1 LVEEDEEGN
10 IVPVDA
16 LPIDLLQVDM
26 LDSVLNRLR
35 EYDPALDA
43 GEEIEP
49 FDHEFPGA
57 LPTTSQL
64 LNAAREWTQAHGIG
78 RANFY
83 SAREEPEAL
92 SPAVKAK
99 VEALAAL
106 QTASRA
112 QLSPSYTPSV
122 APAVEQPG
130 GQVLGHYPKMAPLS
144 ASLAALPP
152 PKHGAPKTAASL
164 LGPPPKTRAQAVE
177 SPLPM
182 DEPKD
187 PTAPEATDP
196 VITALAQ
203 QSTAITSLVAHLV
216 FSLVDASALKASE
229 PKMLHL
235 PRQTANEL
243 VLASVLIPFV
253 LCSAIDEIE
262 ARDEFWREVDTAGLE
277 NILVNQAALEAS
289 WKTEKVRQGTSSAR
303 ALDLSIGELHQLAGC
318 KALRRW
324 AANWFRLVLI
334 VCGKEV
340 IYFKQKNIF
349 RACPYLSAPHG
360 YATSGAARVRDMLPD
375 LGLGQRLL
383 RAGEIFQSKRQDLQ
397 LPSDLGGTTP
407 FILLAINEPKR
418 FSAARHQAAKVDI
431 PDVISVCELAFRSLP
446 PSAFLWPLS
455 PQTLRVRF
463 KAVCKALQLPDRFF
477 AGMRPLDLGS
487 LRPGGA
493 ATYIMQMT
501 ESGDLVQRRGRW
513 ASFRIMSIY
522 IQEVAAVSFLA
533 KLP

>member
-64 LNAAREWTQAHGIG
+64 LNAAREWTQ
-78 RANFY
+78 
-83 SAREEPEAL
+83 
-92 SPAVKAK
+92 
-99 VEALAAL
+99 
-106 QTASRA
+106 
-112 QLSPSYTPSV
+112 
-122 APAVEQPG
+122 
-130 GQVLGHYPKMAPLS
+130 
-144 ASLAALPP
+144 
-152 PKHGAPKTAASL
+152 
-164 LGPPPKTRAQAVE
+164 
-177 SPLPM
+177 
-182 DEPKD
+182 
-187 PTAPEATDP
+187 
-196 VITALAQ
+196 
-203 QSTAITSLVAHLV
+203 V
-216 FSLVDASALKASE
+216 FSLVDASTLKASE

-340 IYFKQKNIF
+340 IYFKQKNLF
-349 RACPYLSAPHG
+349 RACPYLSLLPARQCEPTMEFDQTLGFPGEGPRALEFFCLLLFVGLPIKEPGSVSLSWTFAAISVGPNVAMAAPVEPRNAG
-360 YATSGAARVRDMLPD
+360 DWKRATLRQGREPLPQGRPVLKITEKQREVLLEKFRVWLLGKGVIAAELFADTYHHVEEINC
-375 LGLGQRLL
+375 LL
-383 RAGEIFQSKRQDLQ
+383 SMYGRELYK
-397 LPSDLGGTTP
+397 
-407 FILLAINEPKR
+407 
-418 FSAARHQAAKVDI
+418 AAKVDI

-455 PQTLRVRF
+455 PQTLR
-463 KAVCKALQLPDRFF
+463 
-477 AGMRPLDLGS
+477 
-487 LRPGGA
+487 
-493 ATYIMQMT
+493 
-501 ESGDLVQRRGRW
+501 
-513 ASFRIMSIY
+513 
-522 IQEVAAVSFLA
+522 
-533 KLP
+533 

>member
-1 LVEEDEEGN
+1 MQKSQLRFAEAGEPSLLVLHVPPDISKGGQEKLVYALPILSREGGLLLAVPIHTFEDTVLERGQSDDEAEVLGPSFVCGAGLVEEDEEGN

-203 QSTAITSLVAHLV
+203 QSTAITSLVAHL
-216 FSLVDASALKASE
+216 AGG
-229 PKMLHL
+229 L
-235 PRQTANEL
+235 PTLFQT
-243 VLASVLIPFV
+243 
-253 LCSAIDEIE
+253 CS
-262 ARDEFWREVDTAGLE
+262 WG
-277 NILVNQAALEAS
+277 
-289 WKTEKVRQGTSSAR
+289 
-303 ALDLSIGELHQLAGC
+303 
-318 KALRRW
+318 
-324 AANWFRLVLI
+324 
-334 VCGKEV
+334 
-340 IYFKQKNIF
+340 
-349 RACPYLSAPHG
+349 
-360 YATSGAARVRDMLPD
+360 
-375 LGLGQRLL
+375 
-383 RAGEIFQSKRQDLQ
+383 
-397 LPSDLGGTTP
+397 
-407 FILLAINEPKR
+407 
-418 FSAARHQAAKVDI
+418 
-431 PDVISVCELAFRSLP
+431 
-446 PSAFLWPLS
+446 
-455 PQTLRVRF
+455 
-463 KAVCKALQLPDRFF
+463 
-477 AGMRPLDLGS
+477 
-487 LRPGGA
+487 
-493 ATYIMQMT
+493 
-501 ESGDLVQRRGRW
+501 
-513 ASFRIMSIY
+513 
-522 IQEVAAVSFLA
+522 
-533 KLP
+533 

>member
-1 LVEEDEEGN
+1 MQKSQLRFAEAGEPSLLVLHVPPDISKGGQEKLVYALPILSREGGLLLAVPIHTFEDTVLERGQSDDEAEVLGPSFVCGAGLVEEDEEGN

-64 LNAAREWTQAHGIG
+64 LNAAREWTPAHGIG

-99 VEALAAL
+99 GAPKKAAAKRLTTAALSEQVAALAAQVEALAAL
-106 QTASRA
+106 QTTSRA

-203 QSTAITSLVAHLV
+203 QSTAITSLVAHL
-216 FSLVDASALKASE
+216 AGG
-229 PKMLHL
+229 L
-235 PRQTANEL
+235 PTLFQT
-243 VLASVLIPFV
+243 
-253 LCSAIDEIE
+253 CS
-262 ARDEFWREVDTAGLE
+262 WG
-277 NILVNQAALEAS
+277 
-289 WKTEKVRQGTSSAR
+289 
-303 ALDLSIGELHQLAGC
+303 
-318 KALRRW
+318 
-324 AANWFRLVLI
+324 
-334 VCGKEV
+334 
-340 IYFKQKNIF
+340 
-349 RACPYLSAPHG
+349 
-360 YATSGAARVRDMLPD
+360 
-375 LGLGQRLL
+375 
-383 RAGEIFQSKRQDLQ
+383 
-397 LPSDLGGTTP
+397 
-407 FILLAINEPKR
+407 
-418 FSAARHQAAKVDI
+418 
-431 PDVISVCELAFRSLP
+431 
-446 PSAFLWPLS
+446 
-455 PQTLRVRF
+455 
-463 KAVCKALQLPDRFF
+463 
-477 AGMRPLDLGS
+477 
-487 LRPGGA
+487 
-493 ATYIMQMT
+493 
-501 ESGDLVQRRGRW
+501 
-513 ASFRIMSIY
+513 
-522 IQEVAAVSFLA
+522 
-533 KLP
+533 